1 MKIYFLSSRPCALT
15 LNGAFFGVTDKFERY
30 AEISLKDNIYAQF
43 SPQGGLAIGCFLTD
57 SLRFSPP
64 ENFEVY
70 LLKDGLVL
78 YARDF
83 PPADFTLKPLAQ
95 AKENGVLATL
105 FRQGRLQLSIEYAGE
120 LHTDTLPDTFES
132 GALVFHSGLV
142 FVECENC
149 LAVYAKT
156 GERLLMESVLS
167 YTVEEN
173 VLRAVLPLSDA
184 FGRTAECAWELTE
197 TACTQTEFTV
207 RQSVN
212 APKDE
217 LLAYAF
223 FESVLIGAN
232 YAELLSDELRP
243 DAEKIVGFL
252 GDFVAVTLTADPKRC
267 GLIKKRGDRLFEAK
281 YFSVETADGK
291 IIDVKG

>member
-43 SPQGGLAIGCFLTD
+43 SPQGGLSIGCFLTD

-70 LLKDGLVL
+70 LLKDGIAL

-120 LHTDTLPDTFES
+120 LYTDTLPDTFEHGS
-132 GALVFHSGLV
+132 VTFHSGLV

-149 LAVYAKT
+149 LAVYEKT
-156 GERLLMESVLS
+156 GERLLMETVLS
-167 YTVEEN
+167 YTVEDN

-184 FGRTAECAWELTE
+184 FGRTAECTWELTE
-197 TACTQTEFTV
+197 TACAQTEFTV

-252 GDFVAVTLTADPKRC
+252 GDFVAVTLTADPKCC
-267 GLIKKRGDRLFEAK
+267 GLLKRKGDRLFEAK

>member
-30 AEISLKDNIYAQF
+30 AELSLKDDIYAQF
-43 SPQGGLAIGCFLTD
+43 SPEGGLPIGCFLTEA
-57 SLRFSPP
+57 LRFSPP
-64 ENFEVY
+64 ERFEVY
-70 LLKDGLVL
+70 LLKDGIAL

-95 AKENGVLATL
+95 AKDNGVLATL
-105 FRQGRLQLSIEYAGE
+105 FRQGALQLSIEYAGE
-120 LHTDTLPDTFES
+120 LHTDTLPDTFEHGS
-132 GALVFHSGLV
+132 VAFHSGLV

-156 GERLLMESVLS
+156 GERLLLEAVLS
-167 YTVEEN
+167 YSVEEN
-173 VLRAVLPLSDA
+173 LLRAVLPLSDA

-197 TACTQTEFTV
+197 TACKQTEFTV
-207 RQSVN
+207 RQSAV
-212 APKDE
+212 PKDD

-243 DAEKIVGFL
+243 EAEKLVGFL
-252 GDFVAVTLTADPKRC
+252 GDFVAVALTADPKCC
-267 GLIKKRGDRLFEAK
+267 GLIKKRGERLYQAA
-281 YFSVETADGK
+281 YFTVETANGK